1 MLNVLLKGLNV
12 MNENNISF
20 ETALKRL
27 EEIVK
32 ALESGNAPLDDA
44 IKLFEEGVALT
55 GHCNTLLKNAEQ
67 KVTMLVSDKETSQMT
82 QQNFDTSNL

>member
-1 MLNVLLKGLNV
+1 MKD
-12 MNENNISF
+12 NNISF

-44 IKLFEEGVALT
+44 IKLFEEGISLT

-67 KVTMLVSDKETSQMT
+67 KVTMLVFDKESASLKEEA
-82 QQNFDTSNL
+82 FDTSNL